1 MQVRWTMAASTD
13 LENIANFLF
22 EKTPE
27 NAARFIREIY
37 NTALSLSSFPN
48 RGRAGKK
55 DGTRELVLSPLPYII
70 VYQVCE
76 DTVYVVRILHG
87 AQNPVW

>member
-27 NAARFIREIY
+27 NAARFIRDIY
-37 NTALSLSSFPN
+37 NTALSLRNLPN
-48 RGRAGKK
+48 RGRPGKK

-70 VYQVCE
+70 VYQVGE
-76 DTVYVVRILHG
+76 DTVYVVRVLHD
-87 AQNPVW
+87 AQDPGW